1 VTIIAW
7 LVIGAVAGW
16 VAQYILKSKSGLVTM
31 IGFGIV
37 GAIVGGLVGSYIKS
51 GTFDLSSLTGI
62 DVYSIVV
69 AIIGA
74 VVVGAIGGWWMRRR
88 SAT

>member
-7 LVIGAVAGW
+7 LVVGAIAGW
-16 VAQYILKSKSGLVTM
+16 VAQTLLKTRSGLVTM

-37 GAIVGGLVGSYIKS
+37 GAIVGGAIGSWLKN
-51 GTFDLSSLTGI
+51 GTFDFNSVLTGI

-74 VVVGAIGGWWMRRR
+74 IVVGAIGGWWARR